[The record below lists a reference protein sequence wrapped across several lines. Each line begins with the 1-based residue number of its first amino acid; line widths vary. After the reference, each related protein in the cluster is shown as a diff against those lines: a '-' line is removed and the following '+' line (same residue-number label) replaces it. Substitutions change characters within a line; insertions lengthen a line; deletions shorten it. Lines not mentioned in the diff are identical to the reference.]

1 MYSGILVT
9 YILSHIVIYDAM
21 CSEMYSAIYS
31 DIYSNIYSNIYSDT
45 YSNIY
50 SDTYGDIYIY
60 GVNTGVESS
69 ARPLLN
75 TRRPTL
81 LLLVSGMRLPD
92 IRYACRYI
100 LGAFLGA

>member
-1 MYSGILVT
+1 MT
-9 YILSHIVIYDAM
+9 YMLSHIVIYDAM
-21 CSEMYSAIYS
+21 CSEMYS
-31 DIYSNIYSNIYSDT
+31 NIYSNIYSDT
-45 YSNIY
+45 YGDIY
-50 SDTYGDIYIY
+50 SDTYVDIYIY